1 MSTNNAAR
9 LAASLLT
16 AAALSAAPTVTR
28 ADNYPVTGKWTYENA
43 TANGPAKD
51 CGKRFTDFQGTRR
64 LDKGGSV
71 PDYRNVTAARS
82 GSGEYRVTDEFF
94 NGQTRGRVNYTLQQR
109 DEDHIELRMSGKTIP
124 LRRCE

>member
-1 MSTNNAAR
+1 MSTDNATRHATC
-9 LAASLLT
+9 LLT
-16 AAALSAAPTVTR
+16 AVVLLAAPIVTR
-28 ADNYPVTGKWTYENA
+28 ADNYPITGKWTYENA
-43 TANGPAKD
+43 TADGPAKD

-71 PDYRNVTAARS
+71 PDYRNVTAAQS

-94 NGQTRGRVNYTLQQR
+94 NGQVRGRVNYTLQQR
-109 DEDHIELRMSGKTIP
+109 DQDHIELRMSGKTIP